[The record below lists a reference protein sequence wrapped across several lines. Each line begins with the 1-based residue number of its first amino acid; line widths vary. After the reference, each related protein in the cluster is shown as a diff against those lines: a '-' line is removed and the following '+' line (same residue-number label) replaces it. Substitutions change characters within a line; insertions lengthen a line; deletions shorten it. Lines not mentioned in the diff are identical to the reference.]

1 VSLVAPWLLLAL
13 LLVPVAAGLYVWWE
27 RRRTRGAEPWA
38 TAALMPAVTRGT
50 PRWHRHVAPAIYLAA
65 LAVLL
70 FSLAQPQRDVTVKVE
85 QASVML
91 VTDRSGSMRS
101 EDLKPSRM
109 EAVKAAAGEFLDQV
123 PDDLR
128 VGALAFNQKTRLL
141 ASPTTDRDRVR
152 RQIGTLTGAGSTATG
167 DALNAALAILRPQ
180 GEDGPRTPA
189 AVVLLSDGEN
199 VRGADPIA
207 VAKKAGK
214 LGVRVFT
221 IALGTDTGTLTSTKK
236 DGTTKTER
244 VPPDRDA
251 MAEIARESDGRTY
264 DAPTVDALK
273 SVYAELGSD
282 VAERPGKD
290 QVTSAVVGLAR
301 VLLLV
306 GAGVSLRLTGRNV
319 CPRPPASLPGGATAP
334 ARRRTARL
342 SPAPR
347 SRLRATQPGGV
358 RWTSPWLRCA
368 ASSRWS

>member
-1 VSLVAPWLLLAL
+1 MSLVAPWLLLAL
-13 LLVPVAAGLYVWWE
+13 LLVPVAVALYVWWE

-50 PRWHRHVAPAIYLAA
+50 TPWHRHVAPAIYLAA
-65 LAVLL
+65 LTALL
-70 FSLAQPQRDVTVKVE
+70 FSLSQPQRNVTEKVE

-109 EAVKAAAGEFLDQV
+109 EAVKAAAGSFLDEV
-123 PDDLR
+123 PADLR

-152 RQIGTLTGAGSTATG
+152 RQIATLTGAGSTATG

-180 GEDGPRTPA
+180 GQSGPQTPA

-199 VRGADPIA
+199 VRGADPIRI
-207 VAKKAGK
+207 AKKAGD

-221 IALGTDTGTLTSTKK
+221 IALGTDTGTLTSTNK

-251 MAEIARESDGRTY
+251 MREIAQVSGGKPF

-273 SVYAELGSD
+273 SVYAELGSE

-290 QVTSAVVGLAR
+290 QVTSAVVGLAL
-301 VLLLV
+301 VLLVV
-306 GAGVSLRLTGRNV
+306 GAGVSLRLTGRIV
-319 CPRPPASLPGGATAP
+319 
-334 ARRRTARL
+334 
-342 SPAPR
+342 
-347 SRLRATQPGGV
+347 
-358 RWTSPWLRCA
+358 
-368 ASSRWS
+368 